1 MNEKNDTS
9 DSGVSEGVRRVRTH
23 PPPPPSPPPFKC

>member
-23 PPPPPSPPPFKC
+23 PPSDVKCPFFDC